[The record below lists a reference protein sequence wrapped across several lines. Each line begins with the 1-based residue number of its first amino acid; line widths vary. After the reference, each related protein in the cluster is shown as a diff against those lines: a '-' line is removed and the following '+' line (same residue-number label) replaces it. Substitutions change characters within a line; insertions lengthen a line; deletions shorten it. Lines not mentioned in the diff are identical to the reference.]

1 MFEFSAWAQELPTR
15 TYKAHSVSIALQV
28 RNDVIDKGNAV
39 VMKKEEVSSTGLVF
53 PHAQRCYWLDIGH
66 WKRTDPGVGWATW
79 GVPLNTSHLG
89 DSSSRTKQAPR
100 STPGCGGAWLNR
112 QSEGG
117 PPQEPCISSE
127 QTFHWS
133 RDGGIQEQKQ
143 LAMPRSRNM
152 YWYLVSFL
160 QLFYLNIPRFS
171 IHFRNRWLPPIPI

>member
-89 DSSSRTKQAPR
+89 DSSSRTKQTPR

-112 QSEGG
+112 QSAPAQQGG
-117 PPQEPCISSE
+117 KEVHHRSPAFPL
-127 QTFHWS
+127 S
-133 RDGGIQEQKQ
+133 RRSTGVGMGES
-143 LAMPRSRNM
+143 RSRSN
-152 YWYLVSFL
+152 WPCHVAGTCTG
-160 QLFYLNIPRFS
+160 I
-171 IHFRNRWLPPIPI
+171 W